1 MNNHIR
7 PLAKWKRQNPELYK
21 LVYYEGFGI
30 NEVYS
35 AKAQENTFY
44 WYYCYTKYATRGEP
58 FKKNIFWKSPNKRD
72 NIRLLTELG
81 RLLLA
86 GWYYD
91 LEEYTIEYSDWVLE
105 EYYQATSDGVKFE
118 QAKLIEVIK
127 YVRQRLPERINL
139 I

>member
-7 PLAKWKRQNPELYK
+7 PLATWKRQNPELYK
-21 LVYYEGFGI
+21 LVYYEAFGI
-30 NEVYS
+30 NEEYS

-44 WYYCYTKYATRGEP
+44 WYYCYTEYATPGEP
-58 FKKNIFWKSPNKRD
+58 FKKNIFWKSPNKKD
-72 NIRLLTELG
+72 NKLLISELG

-91 LEEYTIEYSDWVLE
+91 LEEYTKEYGNWIIA
-105 EYYQATSDGVKFE
+105 EYDRATSAGVKFE
-118 QAKLIEVIK
+118 QAKAIEVIK
-127 YVRQRLPERINL
+127 HIRQRLPERVNL

>member
-7 PLAKWKRQNPELYK
+7 PLATWKRQNPEKYK
-21 LVYYEGFGI
+21 LVYCEGFGI
-30 NEVYS
+30 NEEYS

-44 WYYCYTKYATRGEP
+44 WYYCWAKYATRDEP

-91 LEEYTIEYSDWVLE
+91 LEEYTIEYGNWIIA
-105 EYYQATSDGVKFE
+105 EYDRATSAGVKFE
-118 QAKLIEVIK
+118 QAKAIEVIK
-127 YVRQRLPERINL
+127 HIRQRLPERVNL